1 MVNMKKSEKLLS
13 LILAAVLCASCI
25 SVAAYAVN
33 DTCIPSIVVP
43 GIFQSET
50 LLYDDEGNI
59 ALNSDGEPYEAPF
72 YLDTTKEIVGEA
84 LVKALVPIG
93 SLLISQEDKD
103 SAAANAV
110 ADVLGKV
117 LMEKNKCDE
126 EGHFIYNVRATK
138 YYDSF
143 RDLSEYDRAYI
154 LKQIPM
160 QHYIDLAGEENL
172 YFFSFASFGNM
183 YDTAKELYDFISFV
197 KADSGSD
204 KVNIVPISQGG
215 SIADALFKIYTDEGR
230 SIADDIDR
238 IVFVVPALD
247 GSLLIGE
254 IYQYGLLDDSYE
266 LYDTMLPSLIGE
278 EDYLSY
284 LVNIVL
290 RILPNADVNN
300 ILDQAVKTLV
310 FDYTRYST
318 LLWGLCPS
326 GNYPACRE
334 MYLTDEGA
342 AKIVPQTDW
351 FYQAQL
357 NSAAHIL
364 DAQAN
369 GVEIF
374 NIVDYNYPLYR
385 IVDSWD
391 DVNADGIIH
400 LDSTS
405 MGAYS
410 LGVDKQLPL
419 DYVTENSNCTDPDNH
434 NHADPHNIVDPCTG
448 LLPETTF
455 YFYNQNHERT
465 GSNDVIM
472 KLASELMCDDN
483 FTSVFSYPDRFP
495 QYNYARNGKGFMNDV
510 ANMQKAVAD
519 GKYDNLDAAAMAEL
533 TAALDDAQAALD
545 NTTSTTEEFEQSKSA
560 FYAACNKANSY
571 GTTPDPGDEP
581 DAPAIDIDLDFVLL
595 KLLKTISDILLKL
608 FNGQGFSDIVN
619 NKDINLD
626 WLNK

>member
-1 MVNMKKSEKLLS
+1 MNKSKKLLS
-13 LILAAVLCASCI
+13 LVLAAVLCVSCA

-33 DTCIPSIVVP
+33 DDCIPSIVVP

-50 LLYDDEGNI
+50 LLYDDEGNV
-59 ALNSDGEPYEAPF
+59 ALNSEGEPYEAPF

-84 LVKALVPIG
+84 LINALVPIG
-93 SLLISQEDKD
+93 KLLITQEDKD
-103 SAAANAV
+103 AQAANAV

-117 LMEKNKCDE
+117 LMEKNRCDE
-126 EGHFIYNVRATK
+126 DGHFIYNIRATK
-138 YYDSF
+138 YNDSF
-143 RDLSEYDRAYI
+143 RDLSDYDRDYI
-154 LKQIPM
+154 LRQIPM

-172 YFFSFASFGNM
+172 YFFSYASLGNM
-183 YDTAKELYDFISFV
+183 IDTARELYDFIAFV

-215 SIADALFKIYTDEGR
+215 SVADALFQIYDDEGR
-230 SIADDIDR
+230 SVAEDIDR

-247 GSLLIGE
+247 GSILIGE

-266 LYDTMLPSLIGE
+266 LYGSMFPALMGDD
-278 EDYLSY
+278 DYLSY
-284 LVNIVL
+284 LVNIII
-290 RILPNADVNN
+290 RIMPNADLNN

-310 FDYTRYST
+310 TDYTRYST

-334 MYLTDEGA
+334 MYLTDESA
-342 AKIVPQTDW
+342 AKIVTQTDW
-351 FYQAQL
+351 FYQSQL
-357 NSAAHIL
+357 NSDAHIL
-364 DAQAN
+364 AAKAD

-374 NIVDYNYPLYR
+374 DIVDYNYSLYE

-419 DYVTENSNCTDPDNH
+419 DYVTENSNCTDPEHH

-455 YFYNQNHERT
+455 YFFNQNHERT

-495 QYNYARNGKGFMNDV
+495 QYNYARNGKGLLKDV
-510 ANMQKAVAD
+510 PALRQSVAD
-519 GKYDNLDAAAMAEL
+519 GNYAHLDAAALADL
-533 TAALDDAQAALD
+533 NAGIAAGQAVLDD
-545 NTTSTTEEFEQSKSA
+545 TTCTTEEFEKGKSA
-560 FYAACNKANSY
+560 FYTARDKANNY
-571 GTTPDPGDEP
+571 GTTPEP
-581 DAPAIDIDLDFVLL
+581 VDDSNNNSFSFDALL
-595 KLLKTISDILLKL
+595 LNFLKTVSDILFKL
-608 FNGQGFSDIVN
+608 FGGQGFSEMVN
-619 NKDINLD
+619 NKDVNLD
-626 WLNK
+626 WINK